1 MSELKTVTVY
11 SFRVQEFLPESA
23 TLSTLRAPRELIQ
36 HKFKGQVLEGTGE
49 QVPVSELDAE
59 GRHRR
64 IATGWGELP

>member
-1 MSELKTVTVY
+1 MREQETVTVY

-23 TLSTLRAPRELIQ
+23 THSTFKASRDSIVN
-36 HKFKGQVLEGTGE
+36 KFKGDVLEGTG
-49 QVPVSELDAE
+49 QGVPVAELDAQ